1 MNDRGLVF
9 FNSEPV
15 TSQIIGADQYVL
27 DINNPFAIAFL
38 EIRYSKSCAISLLI
52 DIVTETSENL
62 VFTEQHYT
70 FGSFGN

>member
-15 TSQIIGADQYVL
+15 TSQIIGADQYML

-38 EIRYSKSCAISLLI
+38 EIRYSKSCAISVLI
-52 DIVTETSENL
+52 DIVTETSDNL
-62 VFTEQHYT
+62 VFTEQDYT
-70 FGSFGN
+70 VGSFGN